1 MSKLQEL
8 ATSKISDLP
17 DMDVK
22 ELLALID
29 RLCPAN
35 SSISS
40 KNNDK
45 MAAYEILNKQVKNIQ
60 EYFPTNFDAGKE
72 FEESM
77 TTKYGSVD

>member
-8 ATSKISDLP
+8 AISKISDLP

-22 ELLALID
+22 VLIALID

-40 KNNDK
+40 KK
-45 MAAYEILNKQVKNIQ
+45 
-60 EYFPTNFDAGKE
+60 
-72 FEESM
+72 
-77 TTKYGSVD
+77 